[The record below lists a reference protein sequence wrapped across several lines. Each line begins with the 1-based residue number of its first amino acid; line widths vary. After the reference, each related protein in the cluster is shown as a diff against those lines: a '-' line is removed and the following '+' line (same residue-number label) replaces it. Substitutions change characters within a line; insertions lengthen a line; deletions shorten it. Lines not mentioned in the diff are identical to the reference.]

1 MSKQYFLLITC
12 TVGYGH
18 QAAAMN
24 VEQSLRQNHPG
35 IEVIRLDTRQ
45 YFPPGV
51 GTISD
56 QWDTQIRKGR
66 LGVSQVVKAQGPY
79 EAFCELFLDRR
90 LTRDILKLFTEHEI
104 IAVYDTQP
112 MFTPTLYKAFSK
124 ACAGRP
130 FVYHKIF
137 TDLPTPRNYSF
148 FSGIKRI
155 RFVDDLQLR
164 IHAPEPM
171 LAPHESAESFWKT
184 HCKLPAIHIDET
196 FALPVHPNYLNR
208 PNDVNLLNVA
218 VEPEWKLQLP
228 LPDNAYVTTLMLGSQ
243 GVNAI
248 YDYAMQYLEQLQN
261 RQPDQPHYFFVACSK
276 NEGLYNALQNLL
288 ITHPLHQNTAH
299 RIIPLKMQDMNAVA
313 SLMWRSN
320 QIIIR
325 SGGISSLE
333 QLALGRARIDNP
345 PKLWIHSGYKGND
358 PAALLNHIYTWER
371 GNAEYLMK
379 FSGANVTA
387 PQLIDFFDI

>member
-1 MSKQYFLLITC
+1 MSRKYFLLITC

-24 VEQSLRQNHPG
+24 VEQMLRQQHPDV
-35 IEVIRLDTRQ
+35 EVLRLDTRQ

-56 QWDTQIRKGR
+56 QWDRQIRKGR

-79 EAFCELFLDRR
+79 EAICELFFDGR
-90 LTRDILKLFTEHEI
+90 LTRDILKLFDEHEI

-124 ACAGRP
+124 VCTDHD
-130 FVYHKIF
+130 FTYHKIF
-137 TDLPTPRNYSF
+137 TDLPTPRNYAF
-148 FSGIKRI
+148 FAGIKRI
-155 RFVDDLQLR
+155 RFVDGLQLR

-171 LAPHESAESFWKT
+171 LAPQESAASFWKT
-184 HCKLPAIHIDET
+184 HCKLPAAHIDDT
-196 FALPVHPNYLNR
+196 FALPIHPNYLNR
-208 PNDVNLLNVA
+208 PIDPNLLNVT

-228 LPDNAYVTTLMLGSQ
+228 LSDNAYVTTLMLGSQ

-248 YDYAMQYLEQLQN
+248 YDYAMQYLEQLQHH
-261 RQPDQPHYFFVACSK
+261 QPEQAHYFFIACSK
-276 NEGLYNALQNLL
+276 NDLLYNSLQSLL
-288 ITHPLHQNTAH
+288 ATHSLHQNTPH
-299 RIIPLKMQDMNAVA
+299 RIIPLRMQHMGAVA

-333 QLALGRARIDNP
+333 QLALSRARADNP

-358 PAALLNHIYTWER
+358 PDALLNHIYTWER

-387 PQLIDFFDI
+387 PQLIQFFG